1 MDPIARNLVPVQIQD
16 EMRSSY
22 LDYSMSVIV
31 GRALPDVRDGL
42 KPVHRRILY
51 AMLRNGLLHN
61 RPYRKCANVVG
72 EVLGKYHPHGDLA
85 VYDALVRMAQP
96 WNLRYLLVDGQGN
109 FGSVD
114 GDNPAAYRYT
124 ECRMTALGE
133 ELLADIDK
141 ETVDF
146 QPNFD
151 GKTEEPI
158 VLPAAFPNLIVNGS
172 EGIAVGMAT
181 KIPPHN
187 LVEVIDALLA
197 LIENPELSIAEL
209 MKFIPAPDF
218 PTAGMILG
226 RDGVKEAYET
236 GRGKVI
242 MRGQTEFEDV
252 DGREAIIITELP
264 FQVNKA
270 RLQEEIADLVKD
282 KKLDGIHAVRD
293 ESNRQGMRVVIELK
307 RDAIRE
313 IVQNHLFKQTQLQTT
328 FGIIMLAI
336 VQQRPRVLTLKEML
350 QYYLGHRREVTLRR
364 IRYELRKLK
373 DRAHILEGLRIALD
387 NIDAVIAL
395 IRGSRTADE
404 ARLGLCASFGLS
416 EIQAQAILD
425 MRLQRLT
432 GLEREK
438 LEEEYRAVQ
447 AEIARLSEL
456 LADEGKFWALVRGE
470 LIDVRDKYGDV
481 RRTRIIEE
489 RTNLSSLDFIAE
501 EDQIVTLSHRGYI
514 KRTSMDEYRMQKRG
528 GVGRT
533 GMATRDED
541 FVNDLFIANTH
552 SYLLIF
558 TNTGYMYWLRVAD
571 IPEAS
576 PTSKGKPIVNLVQL
590 ETGEKIASV
599 VSVRDFEG
607 DTDLVFCSRNGLVK
621 RTELSAYGNI
631 RGGGLTAC
639 DVVEGDELLSVKLAG
654 RDRELLITTKTGMS
668 IRFEGEDVRPMG
680 RVARGVRGIDLED
693 GDVIVDIEALPHDAV
708 GYLLTATSKGYGKRT
723 LLDQY
728 RLQGRAGKGV
738 IDIQTDERN
747 GDVVGGVV
755 VGDDDQVM
763 LITDTGRV
771 IRMRAS
777 DIRVVGRNTKGVRL
791 MRLEEGERIV
801 AIARVEDAAEEPG
814 EVAAPLDGVDGGE
827 GGEGGDSE
835 PSDA

>member
-1 MDPIARNLVPVQIQD
+1 
-16 EMRSSY
+16 
-22 LDYSMSVIV
+22 
-31 GRALPDVRDGL
+31 
-42 KPVHRRILY
+42 
-51 AMLRNGLLHN
+51 MLRNGLHHN

-72 EVLGKYHPHGDLA
+72 EVLGKYHPHGDLS

-96 WNLRYLLVDGQGN
+96 WNLRYLLIDGQGN

-133 ELLADIDK
+133 ELLGDIDK

-151 GKTEEPI
+151 GKLEEPI
-158 VLPAAFPNLIVNGS
+158 VLPAAFPNLLVNGS

-187 LVEVIDALLA
+187 LTEVIDGLLA
-197 LIENPELSIAEL
+197 LIENPELSIMEL

-242 MRGQTEFEDV
+242 MRGMTEFEEV

-270 RLQEEIADLVKD
+270 RLQEEIAELVKD
-282 KKLDGIHAVRD
+282 KRLDGIHAVRD
-293 ESNRQGMRVVIELK
+293 ESNRKGMRVVIELK

-395 IRGSRTADE
+395 IRASRTTDE
-404 ARLGLCASFGLS
+404 ARMGLCVNFGLS

-438 LEEEYRAVQ
+438 LEEEYTAVQ
-447 AEIARLSEL
+447 AEISRLSEL
-456 LADEGKFWALVRGE
+456 LSDDTKFWALVRAE
-470 LIDVRDKYGDV
+470 LVEVREKYGDV

-489 RTNLSSLDFIAE
+489 RTNLSSLDFIAD

-528 GVGRT
+528 GLGRT

-541 FVNDLFIANTH
+541 FVVDLFVANTH

-571 IPEAS
+571 VPEAS

-590 ETGEKIASV
+590 ETGEKVASV
-599 VSVRDFEG
+599 VNVRDFEAE
-607 DTDLVFCSRNGLVK
+607 TDLVFCSRNGLVK
-621 RTELSAYGNI
+621 RTVLSAYGNI
-631 RGGGLTAC
+631 RGRGLTAC

-654 RDRELLITTKTGMS
+654 RDRELLITTKAGMS

-680 RVARGVRGIDLED
+680 RVSRGVRGIDLVD
-693 GDVIVDIEALPHDAV
+693 DDVIVDIEALPHDAV
-708 GYLLTATSKGYGKRT
+708 GYLLTATSRGYGKRT
-723 LLDQY
+723 LLEQY
-728 RLQGRAGKGV
+728 RLQGRAGRGV

-747 GDVVGGVV
+747 GDVVGGVI

-801 AIARVEDAAEEPG
+801 AIARVEDTGEEPG
-814 EVAAPLDGVDGGE
+814 EVAAPVDGAEVESVTE
-827 GGEGGDSE
+827 GVADDVPDGADDGSAGGGSE
-835 PSDA
+835 PEES